1 MADNPLP
8 IRSLLLFSA
17 LLTPQNYGSPS
28 YSSQQ
33 PFQRSDYT
41 QMWWI
46 QPKWT
51 AQKAQDPS
59 QQRRVRWG
67 QRAQGRGKCWGWT
80 RGWEGCWTSQERP
93 VGLFFY
99 VFSFFFSIFFFFF
112 SFLSFSFLPI
122 LLTLSILHTE
132 RPLLP
137 RTRRLRHSKVL
148 TAHFLG
154 K

>member
-17 LLTPQNYGSPS
+17 PLTPQNYGSPS

-33 PFQRSDYT
+33 LFQRSDYMQT
-41 QMWWI
+41 WWI

-51 AQKAQDPS
+51 IQKAQDPS

-67 QRAQGRGKCWGWT
+67 WRAQGRGKCRGWT
-80 RGWEGCWTSQERP
+80 RGWGGCWTSQERP
-93 VGLFFY
+93 VSLFFY
-99 VFSFFFSIFFFFF
+99 VFLQFFFLF

-122 LLTLSILHTE
+122 LLMLSILHTE

-137 RTRRLRHSKVL
+137 RTRRLQHSKVL